1 MWWQISGGL
10 KLFLLLSLAV
20 DELAVVA
27 AALNDAL
34 FAMYSIT
41 AQSELHQQHSSSLY
55 FGLKLLYS
63 ITETT
68 TAAPRNNHGCTFCCT
83 P

>member
-1 MWWQISGGL
+1 MDGT
-10 KLFLLLSLAV
+10 KLQYCHH
-20 DELAVVA
+20 AVVA

-55 FGLKLLYS
+55 FGLKLLYY
-63 ITETT
+63 
-68 TAAPRNNHGCTFCCT
+68 
-83 P
+83 